1 MTEILP
7 HINASLNALA
17 TVLLIAG
24 YVLIKR
30 KQEAHHKKVMLACFA
45 VSVLFLISYVTYHV
59 MEGSK
64 KFPSYPPVAI
74 RYTYFAILISH
85 VVLAATVP
93 VLAIV
98 TIYLGLRDR
107 RTAHR
112 RVARWTWPIW
122 LYVSIT
128 GVLVYFMLYQLYPP
142 VQAESILSER
152 LYLCVHD
159 LPPSVWL

>member
-7 HINASLNALA
+7 HLNASLNALA
-17 TVLLIAG
+17 TVLLTVG

-93 VLAIV
+93 VLAMV

-112 RVARWTWPIW
+112 RIARWTWPIW
-122 LYVSIT
+122 MYVSIT
-128 GVLVYFMLYQLYPP
+128 GVLVYLMLYQLYPP
-142 VQAESILSER
+142 VQAESIISAR
-152 LYLCVHD
+152 FY
-159 LPPSVWL
+159 

>member
-7 HINASLNALA
+7 HLNALLNALA
-17 TVLLIAG
+17 TVLLTVG

-45 VSVLFLISYVTYHV
+45 VSVVFLVSYVTYHV
-59 MEGSK
+59 MIEGSK

-74 RYTYFAILISH
+74 RYAYRAILISH
-85 VVLAATVP
+85 IVLAATVP

-122 LYVSIT
+122 MYVSIT
-128 GVLVYFMLYQLYPP
+128 GVLVYLMLYQLYPP
-142 VQAESILSER
+142 VHTESIISER
-152 LYLCVHD
+152 LY
-159 LPPSVWL
+159 

>member
-7 HINASLNALA
+7 HLNASLNALA
-17 TVLLIAG
+17 TVLLTVG
-24 YVLIKR
+24 YILIKR
-30 KQEAHHKKVMLACFA
+30 KQEALHKKVMLACFA
-45 VSVLFLISYVTYHV
+45 VSVLFLVSYVTYHV
-59 MEGSK
+59 MLGGGK

-74 RYTYFAILISH
+74 RYAYFAMLISH

-112 RVARWTWPIW
+112 RLARWTWPIW
-122 LYVSIT
+122 MYVSIT
-128 GVLVYFMLYQLYPP
+128 GVLVYLVLYQLYPP
-142 VQAESILSER
+142 VPAESILPER
-152 LYLCVHD
+152 LY
-159 LPPSVWL
+159 